1 MGDEHAGSRVVMV
14 TGPNMGGKST
24 LMRQTG
30 LIVILAQLVSCSC
43 CLFSWILGWRGRGG
57 QREQRNGRRIV
68 WAPIWQ
74 GRILL
79 GGVGACSLKNLDRLE
94 SSKCGL
100 LLSQNSGQWLM
111 NFHFLLCGG
120 FFFFF
125 WYRNYH
131 EWDLLAVARFQD
143 SDSLRRQWKWCW
155 DAFWMWLCS
164 FQDSSFS
171 PVPPMNYCCLDVK
184 FLHTP
189 WNEWIH
195 GQFALMF
202 LVTYFVFV

>member
-57 QREQRNGRRIV
+57 SARAKKREENCMSANLVISCPAWGCGSMFTEKFGQIRVFKMWVASEPKFRTMIDEF
-68 WAPIWQ
+68 PFLT
-74 GRILL
+74 LL
-79 GGVGACSLKNLDRLE
+79 GN
-94 SSKCGL
+94 
-100 LLSQNSGQWLM
+100 
-111 NFHFLLCGG
+111 
-120 FFFFF
+120 FF

-131 EWDLLAVARFQD
+131 EWDLLAIARFQD
-143 SDSLRRQWKWCW
+143 SDSLTRQWKWCC
-155 DAFWMWLCS
+155 DAFSVWLCT
-164 FQDSSFS
+164 FQDWSFN
-171 PVPPMNYCCLDVK
+171 PVPPMNYCCLYVK

-189 WNEWIH
+189 WNEWIY